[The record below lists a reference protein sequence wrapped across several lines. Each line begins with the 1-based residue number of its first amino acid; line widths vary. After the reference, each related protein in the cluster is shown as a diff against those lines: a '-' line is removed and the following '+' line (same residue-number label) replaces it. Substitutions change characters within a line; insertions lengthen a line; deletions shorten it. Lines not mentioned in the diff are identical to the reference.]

1 MVDVTPTLL
10 DLLATRLPSHVNG
23 VEQMP
28 LHGTSM
34 AHTLNDNDADTLKRI
49 QYFETVGQR
58 AIWQEGWKA
67 VTFHTRGTDF
77 DSDVWELYHLDRDL
91 AEIDN
96 LADEHPEK
104 LNEMIALW
112 WREAARYGVL
122 PLDDL
127 GGSNGVGWWPE
138 PPNRWVLYQDAVLP
152 HHLKTG
158 PRLLGTS
165 HRITARIERASTA
178 DEGAIVADGGR
189 FGGWSL
195 FIQGN
200 RLHYTVNHYGE
211 SGRVSSSMALP
222 VGRVTLRVDVAKVAD
237 DEGRVGFFVDGQRSG
252 EGLLAPFRAYNFA
265 NEPLEVG
272 RDGQTPVDVC
282 YESPFPFA
290 GRIVDVVIESVG
302 DGGIDQDALL
312 GELMGSQ

>member
-10 DLLATRLPSHVNG
+10 DLLGADLPSHVNG

-34 AHTLNDNDADTLKRI
+34 AQTLNDNGADTLKRV

-58 AIWQEGWKA
+58 AIWQDGWKA

-77 DSDVWELYHLDRDL
+77 DSDVWELYDLDRDL

-104 LNEMIALW
+104 LKEMVALW
-112 WREAARYGVL
+112 WREADRYGVL

-127 GGSNGVGWWPE
+127 GGGNGVGWWPG
-138 PPNRWVLYQDAVLP
+138 PPNRWVLYHDAVLP
-152 HHLKTG
+152 HHIKTG

-165 HRITARIERASTA
+165 HRITVRIDRASTA
-178 DEGAIVADGGR
+178 DEGVIVADGGR

-195 FIQGN
+195 YIQGN

-211 SGRVSSSMALP
+211 RSRVSSSVAIPMDLA
-222 VGRVTLRVDVAKVAD
+222 TLRVDVAKVAD
-237 DEGRVGFFVDGQRSG
+237 DEGRVAFYLDDRHAGGGS
-252 EGLLAPFRAYNFA
+252 LAPFRAYNFA

-272 RDGQTPVDVC
+272 RDGQTPVDDC
-282 YESPFPFA
+282 YESPFPFG
-290 GRIVDVVIESVG
+290 GRIVDVVIEAAG
-302 DGGIDQDALL
+302 DGGVDQEALL
-312 GELMGSQ
+312 EELMGSQ